1 MEFLKSRTASIPTL
15 FFLLTV
21 ATRIPFSSKLLYH
34 MDSVH
39 FALALERYD
48 VTVHQPH
55 PPGYFLYVML
65 GRLVHLFIKDANDVF
80 VLMSIVF
87 SGLTVAVVF
96 LLAEEMYDRKT
107 GIIAACFALT
117 SPNLW
122 FHGEVALSYGAE
134 GFFSALIGLFC
145 WRVYSGRDNDI
156 WLSALFLGIA
166 GGIRQNSVL
175 FLLPLLLFSARKVPL
190 GKIGAALLLL
200 GAVCC
205 AWFFPMLQMT
215 GGWDAYSG
223 AFRELWQFNTGH
235 NSVFDR
241 GWQAFSLFSRV
252 LYCFSAYSVG
262 ASIFAVGFA
271 AYARLRCGSAQ
282 NNVTK
287 LSFFAAWVLPSV
299 VFYLLIFIHPANP
312 GYALIFTP
320 PLLILCARA
329 TAYRGAE
336 LRRRSGKDSTLLVTS
351 VLLLVN
357 TCVFLFSTWPISWRT
372 IKDHDRDL
380 TSIVTELR
388 SFDPS
393 TTVFFVMP
401 YLFTGFRQ
409 VMYYL
414 PKYRVYQINSGSV
427 PPQEKRSIFWG
438 INRNTFLSKN
448 AEIPGTISNFATF
461 LYKEDGDYV
470 SGHQEI
476 ICRFI
481 LPRIMIASGPVSL
494 VQKIFPIR
502 TSTFCEGPIRPTPDQ
517 FR

>member
-1 MEFLKSRTASIPTL
+1 MEFLKSKTASISTFL
-15 FFLLTV
+15 FLLTV

-65 GRLVHLFIKDANDVF
+65 GRLIHLFIDDANGVF

-87 SGLTVAVVF
+87 SGLTVVVIF

-134 GFFSALIGLFC
+134 GFFSALVGLFC
-145 WRVYSGRDNDI
+145 WRVYSGRDNYI
-156 WLSALFLGIA
+156 WLCAIFLGIA

-175 FLLPLLLFSARKVPL
+175 FLLPLLLFSARKVPV

-200 GAVCC
+200 GAACS

-223 AFRELWQFNTGH
+223 AFRELWEFNTGH

-252 LYCFSAYSVG
+252 LYRFSAYSVG

-271 AYARLRCGSAQ
+271 AYARLRCKSAE

-287 LSFFAAWVLPSV
+287 LSFFAAWTLPSV
-299 VFYLLIFIHPANP
+299 LFYLLIFIHPANP
-312 GYALIFTP
+312 GYALVFTP

-329 TAYRGAE
+329 TVYRGAE
-336 LRRRSGKDSTLLVTS
+336 IKRRSGKDNTLLVTS

-372 IKDHDRDL
+372 IKDHDKDL
-380 TSIVTELR
+380 ASIVTELR

-393 TTVFFVMP
+393 TTAFFTMP

-414 PKYRVYQINSGSV
+414 PKYRVYQINTGSV
-427 PPQEKRSIFWG
+427 PSQEKRSIFWG
-438 INRNTFLSKN
+438 ISRNTFLSKQ
-448 AEIPGTISNFATF
+448 AEIPVTIHRFATC
-461 LYKEDGDYV
+461 LYKEDTSFV
-470 SGHQEI
+470 SGHKEI
-476 ICRFI
+476 VWRYIQ
-481 LPRIMIASGPVSL
+481 PRIMVLSGPINL
-494 VQKIFPIR
+494 VQQIFPIR
-502 TSTFCEGPIRPTPDQ
+502 VTTYSEGPI
-517 FR
+517 

>member
-1 MEFLKSRTASIPTL
+1 MEFLKSKTASISTL
-15 FFLLTV
+15 LFLLTV

-65 GRLVHLFIKDANDVF
+65 GRLIHLFILDANRVLI
-80 VLMSIVF
+80 LMSIVF

-96 LLAEEMYDRKT
+96 LLAEVMYDRKT
-107 GIIAACFALT
+107 GIIAAFFALT

-134 GFFSALIGLFC
+134 GFLSALVGLFC

-190 GKIGAALLLL
+190 VKIGAALLLL

-215 GGWDAYSG
+215 GGWDAYFG
-223 AFRELWQFNTGH
+223 AFRELWEFNTGH
-235 NSVFDR
+235 HSVFDR
-241 GWQAFSLFSRV
+241 GWQAFSLFSRA
-252 LYCFSAYSVG
+252 LYCFAAYSVG
-262 ASIFAVGFA
+262 AGIFAVGFA
-271 AYARLRCGSAQ
+271 AHARLRSGPSRA
-282 NNVTK
+282 NLTK
-287 LSFFAAWVLPSV
+287 LSFFAAWILPSV
-299 VFYLLIFIHPANP
+299 AFYLLIFIHPANP
-312 GYALIFTP
+312 GYALVFTP

-329 TAYRGAE
+329 TVYRGAE
-336 LRRRSGKDSTLLVTS
+336 LKRRSGKDSTLLVTS
-351 VLLLVN
+351 VVLLVN
-357 TCVFLFSTWPISWRT
+357 TSVFLFSTWPISWRS

-380 TSIVTELR
+380 ASIVTELG
-388 SFDPS
+388 SFDPA
-393 TTVFFVMP
+393 TTAFFVMP
-401 YLFTGFRQ
+401 YLLTGFRQ

-414 PKYRVYQINSGSV
+414 PKYRVYQINSGTS
-427 PPQEKRSIFWG
+427 QEKRSIFWG
-438 INRNTFLSKN
+438 IGRNTFLSKN
-448 AEIPGTISNFATF
+448 AEIPGTINKFATF
-461 LYKEDGDYV
+461 LYKEDGAYL
-470 SGHQEI
+470 SGHKEI
-476 ICRFI
+476 VCRY
-481 LPRIMIASGPVSL
+481 LQPRIMVISGPINL
-494 VQKIFPIR
+494 VPQIFPIR
-502 TSTFCEGPIRPTPDQ
+502 VITFSEGPI
-517 FR
+517 